1 MPERYIANM
10 KTTPMKEI
18 EKVVV
23 NTGIGRLSTQP
34 NFSDKILPEI
44 AANFAAITGQK
55 PSERSA
61 KKSISSFKLRE
72 GSIIGLKA
80 TLRKKRMELFLD
92 KVIRVV
98 LPRVRDF
105 QGISF
110 KNIDGHGNLNFGV
123 KDQLVF
129 PEISA
134 ETSKSNFGLEI
145 TVVPKKHKT
154 KEEAITFYKEIGIPF
169 EKTTVKK

>member
-1 MPERYIANM
+1 MIS
-10 KTTPMKEI
+10 PMKQI

-44 AANFAAITGQK
+44 SANFAAITGQK

-61 KKSISSFKLRE
+61 KKSISSFKLRQ
-72 GSIIGLKA
+72 GAIIGLKA
-80 TLRKKRMELFLD
+80 TLRKKRMELFLN
-92 KVIRVV
+92 KVFRVV

-105 QGISF
+105 QGINT

-134 ETSKSNFGLEI
+134 EISKSNFGLEI
-145 TVVPKKHKT
+145 TVVLRVHKT
-154 KEEAITFYKEIGIPF
+154 RDEALAFYKEIGVPF
-169 EKTTVKK
+169 EKMSGKTHSK

>member
-1 MPERYIANM
+1 M
-10 KTTPMKEI
+10 TSPMKQI
-18 EKVVV
+18 EKIVV

-44 AANFAAITGQK
+44 TNNFAAITGQK
-55 PSERSA
+55 PSERPA
-61 KKSISSFKLRE
+61 KKSISSFKLRQ
-72 GSIIGLKA
+72 GLVIGLKS

-105 QGISF
+105 QGIST

-129 PEISA
+129 PEINA

-145 TVVPKKHKT
+145 TVVPRKHRT
-154 KEEAITFYKEIGIPF
+154 KDEAIAFYKEIGIPF
-169 EKTTVKK
+169 EKNMMKK